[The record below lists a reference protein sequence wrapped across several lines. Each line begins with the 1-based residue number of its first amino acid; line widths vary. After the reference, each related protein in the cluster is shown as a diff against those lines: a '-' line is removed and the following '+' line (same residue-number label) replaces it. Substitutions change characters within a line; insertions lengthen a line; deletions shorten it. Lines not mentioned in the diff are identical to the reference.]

1 MKTTSL
7 EMCFLI
13 LYRRIK
19 YLSRI
24 ENDTRDDLILDDIRE
39 KIEEFENNIK
49 ETFGKDIK
57 EVFRI

>member
-7 EMCFLI
+7 EMCFFT
-13 LYRRIK
+13 LYRSIK

-24 ENDTRDDLILDDIRE
+24 DNNSCSDIVLEDIRK
-39 KIEEFENNIK
+39 KIEDFDDDIK

-57 EVFRI
+57 DIFRI

>member
-19 YLSRI
+19 DLSRI
-24 ENDTRDDLILDDIRE
+24 DNNDCPDLVLEDIRQ
-39 KIEEFENNIK
+39 KIEEFDNNLK
-49 ETFGKDIK
+49 ETFGKDINEIFK
-57 EVFRI
+57 I